1 MRLYINNKLKKMNSS
16 NDIYG
21 YEQRP
26 PQNQNNQYMP
36 GQQYQQYQNN
46 YGQQQGQYPPQY
58 QQPQYNQPPP
68 PGIYNQ
74 LNQYNNPYN
83 QQQSP
88 PQQYGQNNIP
98 QGYYNQQQPQQ
109 NQYNQQPPQNQYNQ
123 QQQPQNTYNNQLPP
137 HNLYNNQQQPPHNP
151 LGYTC
156 NEKQI
161 EHQHNNNNKINENI
175 SNQEKNQIR
184 NNLDFENPKRH
195 RPNYSLNPKF
205 IEFAKGSGIDNN
217 EYNKIVS
224 AAQKAY
230 NEGKTD
236 KHTLSFK
243 TGREIK
249 NTLNGQWFV
258 FVSEKGKKYDFA
270 LSTVADNDY
279 LTFSIGNSLFQ
290 VCRLK

>member
-1 MRLYINNKLKKMNSS
+1 MQNTKNNENSILGQFFPF
-16 NDIYG
+16 IYS
-21 YEQRP
+21 ECIP
-26 PQNQNNQYMP
+26 DNIISEPE
-36 GQQYQQYQNN
+36 
-46 YGQQQGQYPPQY
+46 
-58 QQPQYNQPPP
+58 
-68 PGIYNQ
+68 
-74 LNQYNNPYN
+74 
-83 QQQSP
+83 QSP
-88 PQQYGQNNIP
+88 FNI
-98 QGYYNQQQPQQ
+98 
-109 NQYNQQPPQNQYNQ
+109 
-123 QQQPQNTYNNQLPP
+123 
-137 HNLYNNQQQPPHNP
+137 
-151 LGYTC
+151 
-156 NEKQI
+156 
-161 EHQHNNNNKINENI
+161 NNNNKINENI

>member
-1 MRLYINNKLKKMNSS
+1 MNSS

-68 PGIYNQ
+68 PAIYNQ

-109 NQYNQQPPQNQYNQ
+109 NQYNQQPPQSQYNQ